1 MRWVINKSL
10 APTRVP
16 GKPALSWLDRIGRVR
31 FALGL
36 SFGIHSAFAFAL
48 IQQSN
53 REQSASDLWRG
64 SIEIEIVDLGAT
76 AHEAASPQVKRLVRA
91 IQRELAAPET
101 VAAQAPASNTSEA
114 PGPITPAPASAP
126 NSLAGAS
133 GGEGGTLTPQEA
145 TAAEIYVRELRRQLE
160 RRKSYPLV
168 AKRMGH
174 QGRVVVRFILER
186 SGQVKS
192 AQIVQ
197 ASNSRFLNDAAEDLI
212 RRLDGLEPFPV
223 QLSKSEWAF
232 QVPIDYHM

>member
-1 MRWVINKSL
+1 M
-10 APTRVP
+10 
-16 GKPALSWLDRIGRVR
+16 R

-36 SFGIHSAFAFAL
+36 SFGLHLAVGLAL
-48 IQQSN
+48 WQHAD
-53 REQSASDLWRG
+53 REPNASDLWRG
-64 SIEIEIVDLGAT
+64 SIEIEIVDLGAA
-76 AHEAASPQVKRLVRA
+76 AHESASPQVKRLVRE
-91 IQRELAAPET
+91 IQRELADPET
-101 VAAQAPASNTSEA
+101 VAAQASASKTSEA
-114 PGPITPAPASAP
+114 FESNANTTTTTTAPAAT
-126 NSLAGAS
+126 SLATGS
-133 GGEGGTLTPQEA
+133 GGEGGTLSPQEA

-160 RRKSYPLV
+160 RRKSYPLA

-197 ASNSRFLNDAAEDLI
+197 ASSSKFLNDAAEDLI